1 MKDFHMMNRKEECKM
16 RTQSLRW
23 MSVALLAGVMS
34 VPVMAADEVKVRV
47 VNVAKL
53 LDQAPQAKDASS
65 ALERE
70 FAPQQRELNKMNDEI
85 EKLAKDYEKN
95 KSVMT
100 EAQREAKERDIIM
113 KKRDL
118 QRRRNDVQE
127 LLNIRRNEELS
138 KLQDLVNVAIRTVGE
153 KEGYDLVLYDGIAYT
168 RDSIDITAQVL
179 NHLSSEADRR
189 KNLNKP

>member
-1 MKDFHMMNRKEECKM
+1 M
-16 RTQSLRW
+16 RLQSLRW
-23 MSVALLAGVMS
+23 VSVAVLSVALSA
-34 VPVMAADEVKVRV
+34 PVFADNIKVRV

-70 FAPQQRELNKMNDEI
+70 FAPQQKELNKMNDEI
-85 EKLAKDYEKN
+85 EKNAKDYEKN

-100 EAQREAKERDIIM
+100 EAQREAKERDIVM

-118 QRRRNDVQE
+118 QRRRNDIQE

-138 KLQDLVNVAIRTVGE
+138 KLQDLVNLAIKAVGE
-153 KEGYDLVLYDGIAYT
+153 KEGYDLILYDGIAYT
-168 RDSIDITAQVL
+168 RETIDITSNVL
-179 NHLSSEADRR
+179 NYLAGEADKR
-189 KNLNKP
+189 KNINRP